1 MSDAIRNQRDGMSI
15 RILNVFK
22 AWGPMTAKDCA
33 DHIGKPVPHVAPR
46 VVELVEVGA
55 LVPDLEAGMRRAP
68 SGRGR
73 PAMTYRAATT

>member
-1 MSDAIRNQRDGMSI
+1 MIDPIRMQRDGMAM

-33 DHIGKPVPHVAPR
+33 NYIGKPVQHVAPR
-46 VVELVEVGA
+46 VCELIECGA
-55 LVPDLEAGMRRAP
+55 LVPDMEAGMRRAP

-73 PAMTYRAATT
+73 KAVVYRASE